1 MVFILTLLSRPV
13 IDLPSINGLVEV
25 EQSLV
30 NYFLC
35 LLHKLELLD
44 HMNDIDSKGLV
55 DLVSTSFLVRY
66 TENQILNI

>member
-1 MVFILTLLSRPV
+1 M
-13 IDLPSINGLVEV
+13 DWYKV

-30 NYFLC
+30 IYLPC

-44 HMNDIDSKGLV
+44 HMNDIVSVGPDLMGMV

-66 TENQILNI
+66 TENQILDI

>member
-1 MVFILTLLSRPV
+1 
-13 IDLPSINGLVEV
+13 
-25 EQSLV
+25 
-30 NYFLC
+30 